1 MVSHIKITASIP
13 VCGQELN
20 KIVDQALTTYPKEY
34 YDGDM
39 GQELQTITKAIVTVE
54 TLVAFQDNIEVD

>member
-20 KIVDQALTTYPKEY
+20 KTVDQALITYPKEY
-34 YDGDM
+34 YDADM

>member
-1 MVSHIKITASIP
+1 